1 MTGDMNGLRVLV
13 CATAILATVSSA
25 QGQALREPGL
35 LSRYHQLIAEFDRQG
50 FAAFENDYLSELGPQ
65 GDPCLFG
72 CNSGFSGNSPNVHG
86 DGYREFLI
94 RADLVTLARMLHYPE
109 SALIN
114 LERSTELL
122 QTYHESYLA
131 NDPYAESSTGLDE
144 RFWDAAWKD
153 YAGCVG
159 TIIPPVLP
167 AAVLRGE
174 VQQLRYRVS
183 LSPEDR
189 LRLNLIDQTLRKMTA
204 EDD

>member
-1 MTGDMNGLRVLV
+1 MNGLRVLV

-25 QGQALREPGL
+25 QGQALREPEL

-122 QTYHESYLA
+122 QAYHESYLA
-131 NDPYAESSTGLDE
+131 NDPYAEPSTGLDE